1 MAYSSKT
8 LSVLGYANG
17 FTLWHYSTPDAA
29 AEVDKPGYF
38 NSACEMLRIGDF
50 ILANTSVGSAS
61 PQHGIFVVASS
72 QGGQVELADLTPLSG
87 GTEMVGRDV
96 GETATAAA

>member
-29 AEVDKPGYF
+29 NTVDGAGYF
-38 NSACEMLRIGDF
+38 NAAAEMLRIGDF
-50 ILANTSVGSAS
+50 ILANTGVGGS
-61 PQHGIFVVASS
+61 PQHGIFVVASNQS
-72 QGGQVELADLTPLSG
+72 GVVDLADLTPFG
-87 GTEMVGRDV
+87 NADTD
-96 GETATAAA
+96 

>member
-17 FTLWHYSTPDAA
+17 FTLWHYATPDAA
-29 AEVDKPGYF
+29 ATVDGSGYF
-38 NSACEMLRIGDF
+38 NAAAEMLRVGDF
-50 ILANTSVGSAS
+50 ILANTGQGGGS

-72 QGGQVELADLTPLSG
+72 QNGNVDLADLTP
-87 GTEMVGRDV
+87 VG
-96 GETATAAA
+96 AANSN

>member
-17 FTLWHYSTPDAA
+17 FTLWHYATPDTAVAVDGAGYFNAA
-29 AEVDKPGYF
+29 AE
-38 NSACEMLRIGDF
+38 MLRVGDF
-50 ILANTSVGSAS
+50 ILANTGQGGS

-72 QGGQVELADLTPLSG
+72 LNGQVDLADLTPFG
-87 GTEMVGRDV
+87 
-96 GETATAAA
+96 AANTD

>member
-29 AEVDKPGYF
+29 GTVDGAGYF
-38 NSACEMLRIGDF
+38 NAAAEMLRIGDF
-50 ILANTSVGSAS
+50 ILANTGMGGL
-61 PQHGIFVVASS
+61 PQHGIFVVASN
-72 QGGQVELADLTPLSG
+72 QNGQVDLTDL
-87 GTEMVGRDV
+87 
-96 GETATAAA
+96 TAMGSSDTD

>member
-29 AEVDKPGYF
+29 TTVDGAGYF
-38 NSACEMLRIGDF
+38 NAAAEMLRNGDF
-50 ILANTSVGSAS
+50 ILANTGVGGS
-61 PQHGIFVVASS
+61 PQHGIFVVASN
-72 QGGQVELADLTPLSG
+72 QNGQVDLSDLSPLGSADT
-87 GTEMVGRDV
+87 D
-96 GETATAAA
+96 

>member
-1 MAYSSKT
+1 MAYSSKA

-17 FTLWHYSTPDAA
+17 FTLWHYSTQDAA
-29 AEVDKPGYF
+29 HNVANNGYF
-38 NSACEMLRIGDF
+38 NSAAEMLRIGDF
-50 ILANTSVGSAS
+50 ILANTSVGSSS

-72 QGGQVELADLTPLSG
+72 QNGEVELADLTPLSG